1 LKLFKTYSQE
11 RWAIILL
18 VLSGLYLM
26 ILYALSDGLF
36 GETDSVS
43 HYLIARYSFQHPYL
57 LVDHWGKPLFTV
69 LSSPFAQFGMQGAV
83 FFNILCAL
91 LTAWLIFRMGRLLK
105 YRYALAAIPFTI
117 FAPVYMVNVLTS
129 LTEILF
135 ALVLV
140 AGIYFFLKK
149 KMILSSVI
157 ISFLPFAR
165 MEGMMYLVIFL
176 AAFFLVK
183 NYKAIPFLI
192 TGFVLFSLAG
202 TFRYHDLLWF
212 INAVPYGEK
221 GSALYGSGS
230 FWYYLERFHQL
241 LGFPLTILAIIGI
254 IFLILSMFKEKK
266 PALTETWL
274 TEYYLVPVSLFSFIL
289 AHSFLWWQG
298 MMGVLAT
305 SRFMA
310 CVLPLGGFLAL
321 VGLNRINS
329 LFARRKYFGSIFT
342 CITIL
347 LTIWVPYTLHKIPA
361 VPSWSDQVMKATA
374 EEIKAEGLDRHQIYY
389 FDPKLAYYLGT
400 DPYDSLGMLKHLPD
414 PGQPGF
420 SLKDSSI
427 VVWDTHFGEF
437 EHKIRL
443 EKLLDN
449 PCFRLLDVHSP
460 EIDKKF
466 FTGRQYMSAIFRKLP
481 CQNQE
486 DQWITINSDEIQ
498 LASLN
503 RVSSAV
509 VLARARVLYDK
520 EQDPDHI
527 VLALAV
533 LDEQK
538 EMKRYLTI
546 NGSYFRSTPG
556 QWFEMSLLTQVS
568 TIVPVNGSIKL
579 SVVGEGDRQV
589 MVSDLHLDVLSV
601 KK

>member
-1 LKLFKTYSQE
+1 
-11 RWAIILL
+11 
-18 VLSGLYLM
+18 M
-26 ILYALSDGLF
+26 
-36 GETDSVS
+36 
-43 HYLIARYSFQHPYL
+43 
-57 LVDHWGKPLFTV
+57 
-69 LSSPFAQFGMQGAV
+69 
-83 FFNILCAL
+83 
-91 LTAWLIFRMGRLLK
+91 
-105 YRYALAAIPFTI
+105 
-117 FAPVYMVNVLTS
+117 
-129 LTEILF
+129 
-135 ALVLV
+135 
-140 AGIYFFLKK
+140 
-149 KMILSSVI
+149 
-157 ISFLPFAR
+157 
-165 MEGMMYLVIFL
+165 
-176 AAFFLVK
+176 
-183 NYKAIPFLI
+183 
-192 TGFVLFSLAG
+192 
-202 TFRYHDLLWF
+202 TFRYTFFFVLL
-212 INAVPYGEK
+212 
-221 GSALYGSGS
+221 
-230 FWYYLERFHQL
+230 L
-241 LGFPLTILAIIGI
+241 L
-254 IFLILSMFKEKK
+254 
-266 PALTETWL
+266 
-274 TEYYLVPVSLFSFIL
+274 VSYVSI
-289 AHSFLWWQG
+289 
-298 MMGVLAT
+298 
-305 SRFMA
+305 MA
-310 CVLPLGGFLAL
+310 
-321 VGLNRINS
+321 
-329 LFARRKYFGSIFT
+329 
-342 CITIL
+342 
-347 LTIWVPYTLHKIPA
+347 
-361 VPSWSDQVMKATA
+361 
-374 EEIKAEGLDRHQIYY
+374 
-389 FDPKLAYYLGT
+389 